1 MGRSCLSIARSRAV
15 IFATALLTSACTTSS
30 GQRWTP
36 FQLSL
41 YPPAQILPETT
52 DVRGWKMNIL
62 YGKNDRVFRLDTF
75 SVCHAKSMFGLQ
87 ICGIR
92 NLADNLAGIQ
102 LALLGNESE
111 ERVSGAQLSAVA
123 NVADEVAG
131 LQLAGIHNSAERVV
145 GVQIGG
151 VVNQTDEL
159 VGLQIGVLN
168 FNKGGPLPFFP
179 GFNFGFARAP
189 EESEK
194 SED

>member
-1 MGRSCLSIARSRAV
+1 
-15 IFATALLTSACTTSS
+15 
-30 GQRWTP
+30 
-36 FQLSL
+36 
-41 YPPAQILPETT
+41 
-52 DVRGWKMNIL
+52 MNIL
-62 YGKNDRVFRLDTF
+62 FGKNDRVFGLDTLALWA
-75 SVCHAKSMFGLQ
+75 CHAESMYGLQ
-87 ICGIR
+87 ACVLHNI
-92 NLADNLAGIQ
+92 ADDLAGVQ
-102 LALLGNESE
+102 LTVFGNESE
-111 ERVSGAQLSAVA
+111 ERVSGVQLAAVA

-151 VVNQTDEL
+151 IVNQTDEL

-179 GFNFGFARAP
+179 GFNFGFAGAP